1 MKTGDYGLG
10 VPRVC
15 SAHNVHESVL
25 VRGTEMN
32 QTVVVEKHNSNMGE
46 PGTCRTFRDMRKTR
60 INY

>member
-1 MKTGDYGLG
+1 MKTRDYGLG

-15 SAHNVHESVL
+15 SAHNVQESIL

-32 QTVVVEKHNSNMGE
+32 QTVVVQKHNSNMGE
-46 PGTCRTFRDMRKTR
+46 TGTCRTFRDKGKTL